1 MAVPLIGHFYSCGLS
16 VLAFKR
22 MWGWG
27 WPCFDT
33 NMNYIIKQEGLYQNK
48 ADSSLVC
55 PCNCKMDNC
64 FGTPTWRRCSH
75 LNGGLVRYYLSWEVE
90 CEWMFPSTLQAITV
104 CEGAAQNKNN
114 AVDFC
119 QSQWLT
125 GEIPANGSSCSCQL
139 TLIWLAHI
147 T

>member
-1 MAVPLIGHFYSCGLS
+1 MAAPLIGHFYSCRLS
-16 VLAFKR
+16 VLAFKWTR
-22 MWGWG
+22 GWG

-48 ADSSLVC
+48 VDSSLVC
-55 PCNCKMDNC
+55 TCNCKMDNC
-64 FGTPTWRRCSH
+64 FGTPTWQRCSY
-75 LNGGLVRYYLSWEVE
+75 LNEGLVRYYLSWEVGSE
-90 CEWMFPSTLQAITV
+90 CMFPSTQAITV
-104 CEGAAQNKNN
+104 CEGAVQNKNN

-119 QSQWLT
+119 QSQWRR
-125 GEIPANGSSCSCQL
+125 GEISANWNSCSCQL